1 MNVLATGAAG
11 FIGSNLSRRLVADGH
26 TVIVIDNFQTA
37 RRDLVEPADGITLV
51 EGSIADLDDLRSAF
65 DHAPVDV
72 VVHAA
77 ASYKDPD
84 AWEEDI
90 ATNVLGT
97 ANVVK
102 ETQARGIER
111 LIYFQTALCYGNRPL
126 EQPVTLDHPLR
137 PESSYAISKTGGE
150 EYIRLSGLDFVSF
163 RLANIY
169 GPGNLSGP
177 IPTFYMRLA
186 EGKSCFAVDTR
197 RDFVFV
203 DDLLDVV
210 VAAIEKGT
218 GHGFYHVSS
227 GTDHSIRELYDAVA
241 AAMGRDDECEEQER
255 GADDAATILLD
266 PSRTNADF
274 GWEAKT
280 PLAGGVRETVR
291 WYEQH
296 GVQETYT
303 HLRLRD

>member
-1 MNVLATGAAG
+1 MNVLVTGGAG
-11 FIGSNLSRRLVADGH
+11 FIGSNLSQRLLSRGHSVA
-26 TVIVIDNFQTA
+26 VIDNFETA
-37 RRDLVEPADGITLV
+37 RRDLVADLPGLTLI
-51 EGSIADLDDLRSAF
+51 EGSIADLGDLQSAF
-65 DHAPVDV
+65 DAAPTDV
-72 VVHAA
+72 IVHAA
-77 ASYKDPD
+77 AAYKDPD

-90 ATNVLGT
+90 RTNALGT
-97 ANVVK
+97 ANVVR
-102 ETQARGIER
+102 EAQARGIDR

-137 PESSYAISKTGGE
+137 PESSYAISKTAGE
-150 EYIRLSGLDFVSF
+150 QYIGLSGLDFVSF

-186 EGKSCFAVDTR
+186 EGKSCFSVNTR

-210 VAAIEKGT
+210 IPAIEDGT
-218 GHGFYHVSS
+218 GRGYYHVSS
-227 GTDHSIRELYDAVA
+227 GADYAIKELFDAVA
-241 AAMGRDDECEEQER
+241 EAMSRDDTCEERER
-255 GADDAATILLD
+255 GEDDAATILLD
-266 PSRTNADF
+266 PTRTTEDF
-274 GWEAKT
+274 AWRAKT
-280 PLAGGVRETVR
+280 PIADGVRDTVR
-291 WYEQH
+291 WYEEH